1 VATVHTWTGLDSRR
15 LRHALRLT
23 VRDFAQVLGVSPR
36 TVSKWEAAGV
46 DRRPRP
52 ELQAA
57 LDTLLARATDSERL
71 RFADVHSGNGV
82 PDRGSPPGSWPLL
95 GWAGMLAGPPRAT
108 LDQLKTLVEVMGDL
122 NARDEQDL
130 AGYLDGRLTECQV
143 LDGSSGPG
151 RVIPTALALIAA
163 IESAGRRVGV
173 HGRFQLVRLAARAA
187 EFAGW
192 LYRDAGAPDQALYW
206 HDRAMDWAQQATDPA
221 MQGYILLRKSQAAWD
236 DRDGQRVL
244 MLARAAQ
251 SGPVPDRVR
260 AEAIQ
265 QEARGLAMTG
275 VRPAAVE
282 DTLRRAAEL
291 RSAAESAGS
300 APDYPV
306 HVLQAQSALCFQ
318 ALGDGR
324 RAVALLEEALA
335 SHAFSRRDSGYFTA
349 MLARANV
356 TAGQPVVAARAARAA
371 LELAIGTG
379 SARTVREVE
388 RVAQDIVAR
397 PGNASTGELVEALRG

>member
-1 VATVHTWTGLDSRR
+1 
-15 LRHALRLT
+15 LRLT
-23 VRDFAQVLGVSPR
+23 VRDFAQVLGASPR

-46 DRRPRP
+46 DRKPRP

-57 LDTLLARATDSERL
+57 LDTLLARATDAERL
-71 RFADVHSGNGV
+71 RFAGGHGGNGAS
-82 PDRGSPPGSWPLL
+82 DRGSLPNLWPLL
-95 GWAGMLAGPPRAT
+95 AWADIVVGPPRAT
-108 LDQLKTLVEVMGDL
+108 LDQLRTLVEVTGDL

-130 AGYLDGRLTECQV
+130 AGYFEGRLTECQAI
-143 LDGSSGPG
+143 DGYGGPG

-163 IESAGRRVGV
+163 IEAAGRRVGV
-173 HGRFQLVRLAARAA
+173 HSRLQLVRLAARTA

-192 LYRDAGAPDQALYW
+192 LYRDAGVPDQALYW

-251 SGPVPDRVR
+251 SGLVADRVR

-275 VRPAAVE
+275 VPASAVE
-282 DTLRRAAEL
+282 DTLLRATEL

-300 APDYPV
+300 APGYPI
-306 HVLQAQSALCFQ
+306 HVFQAQSALCFQ

-324 RAVALLEEALA
+324 RAVALLDQALA

-356 TAGQPVVAARAARAA
+356 TAGQPVAAARAARAA
-371 LELAIGTG
+371 LDLAIGTG
-379 SARTVREVE
+379 SGRTVREVE
-388 RVAQDIVAR
+388 RVAHDVVAH
-397 PGNASTGELVEALRG
+397 PGDASIGELVDALRG